1 MKLTNVHENITL
13 LLLRQIIFKIQ
24 ARRKLNGEEFRK
36 FEVAKGQSRAMLW
49 NKFATSCDLILS
61 NNLQIGKATKPS
73 SNHLRL

>member
-36 FEVAKGQSRAMLW
+36 FEVAKVEQCCGISL
-49 NKFATSCDLILS
+49 
-61 NNLQIGKATKPS
+61 
-73 SNHLRL
+73 LRPVI